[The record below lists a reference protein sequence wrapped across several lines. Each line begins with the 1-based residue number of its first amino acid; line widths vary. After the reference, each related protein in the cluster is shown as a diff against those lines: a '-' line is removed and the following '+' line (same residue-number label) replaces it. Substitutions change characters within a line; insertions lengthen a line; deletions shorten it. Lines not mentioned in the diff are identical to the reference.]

1 MRIAKILRPVSAQ
14 WLAIATLGFTSMAYS
29 QQVEPT
35 DALPAVIST
44 APDNG
49 LSTEFQFQKLPGAT
63 SAPVITAL
71 AGSRDGRFLAA
82 AGDDHAIRIVDTST
96 GRTIQTVIGHQDW
109 IQSLLFVYPHTANH
123 DPVQSADSVSN
134 LLSDDPDSL
143 NREAV
148 SNAANPVVP
157 ELYSAG
163 HDGRVLRWKYSF
175 PLQAEE
181 VAIVP
186 YAVRS
191 ISVSAQRN
199 LLAIG
204 GFSDEVLIYDLA
216 SGQFVHRLKCNLKDQ
231 RTVRFSPDGGRVL
244 SGSRDGEI
252 RVWDTQSGNL
262 ISEYRH
268 HHRRVHTAA
277 FSADGSCV
285 TSAGEDRRVIR
296 FDLTEQRVL
305 WSTELAMSKM
315 MTLCLVN
322 EDMIAVAGA
331 DNKIRLLDAQSESVV
346 AELSGHSGTVAV
358 MSPCGSSLASGSFD
372 TTVRLWNLSAL
383 ERDRSRASLP
393 TSLTPI
399 QVDAKT
405 QIR

>member
-1 MRIAKILRPVSAQ
+1 MRIATILRPVSAQ
-14 WLAIATLGFTSMAYS
+14 MLAIAALGFQTVAHG
-29 QQVEPT
+29 QQFEPT

-44 APDNG
+44 APDHG

-82 AGDDHAIRIVDTST
+82 AGDDHAIRIVDTTS
-96 GRTIQTVIGHQDW
+96 GKTIQTVIGHQDW
-109 IQSLLFVYPHTANH
+109 IQSLVFVYPNKAPQESN
-123 DPVQSADSVSN
+123 PISDSSSG
-134 LLSDDPDSL
+134 LASDSL
-143 NREAV
+143 YSVNQDTKDKP
-148 SNAANPVVP
+148 NPVIP
-157 ELYSAG
+157 DLYSAG
-163 HDGRVLRWKYSF
+163 HDGRILRWKYSF
-175 PLQAEE
+175 PLEAEE

-191 ISVSAQRN
+191 ISISAQRS

-216 SGQFVHRLKCNLKDQ
+216 AGQFVQRLKCNLKDQ
-231 RTVRFSPDGGRVL
+231 RTVRFSPDGSRVL

-252 RVWDTQSGNL
+252 RVWDSQSGKL
-262 ISEYRH
+262 IAEYRH
-268 HHRRVHTAA
+268 HQRRVHTAA
-277 FSADGSCV
+277 FSPDGNFV

-296 FDLTEQRVL
+296 FDLEEQRVL

-346 AELSGHSGTVAV
+346 AELTGHSGTVAV
-358 MSPCGSSLASGSFD
+358 MTPCGGSLASGSFD
-372 TTVRLWNLSAL
+372 TTVRLWNLTAL

>member
-1 MRIAKILRPVSAQ
+1 MRIAMILRPVSAQ
-14 WLAIATLGFTSMAYS
+14 LLAIAALGLPSLAYG
-29 QQVEPT
+29 QQLEPT

-82 AGDDHAIRIVDTST
+82 AGDDHAIRIVDTVS
-96 GRTIQTVIGHQDW
+96 GKTIQTVIGHQDW
-109 IQSLLFVYPHTANH
+109 IQSLVFVYPQSHNFTLSS
-123 DPVQSADSVSN
+123 DSSDTVQAGNS
-134 LLSDDPDSL
+134 DSL
-143 NREAV
+143 DQAIYEDP
-148 SNAANPVVP
+148 NPVMP

-175 PLQAEE
+175 PLEAEE

-191 ISVSAQRN
+191 ISISAQQN

-204 GFSDEVLIYDLA
+204 GFSDEVLIYDLSA
-216 SGQFVHRLKCNLKDQ
+216 GQFVQRLKCSLKDQ
-231 RTVRFSPDGGRVL
+231 RTVRFSPDGSRVL

-252 RVWDTQSGNL
+252 RVWESQTGKL
-262 ISEYRH
+262 LAEYRH
-268 HHRRVHTAA
+268 HQRRVHTAA
-277 FSADGSCV
+277 FSADGKCV
-285 TSAGEDRRVIR
+285 TSAGEDRRVVR
-296 FDLTEQRVL
+296 FDLDEQRVL

-322 EDMIAVAGA
+322 QDMIAVAGA
-331 DNKIRLLDAQSESVV
+331 DNRIRLLDAQSESVV

-358 MSPCGSSLASGSFD
+358 MAACGDSLVSGSFD

-383 ERDRSRASLP
+383 ESDRSRASLP

-399 QVDAKT
+399 RVDAKT